1 MECDE
6 QVAAVCAST
15 AGQYGQRCLHACLSD
30 SNERNVIFHVSDESN
45 GGMSS
50 SLRPFQEHMR
60 LFPGVQ
66 HDAQDL
72 VTTSTFDSLVAS
84 LPKGLLPDMNIV
96 TIDAQ
101 GMEYEILL
109 GMRSA
114 LQHFDVVIVEVSHVP
129 VCK

>member
-1 MECDE
+1 
-6 QVAAVCAST
+6 
-15 AGQYGQRCLHACLSD
+15 
-30 SNERNVIFHVSDESN
+30 
-45 GGMSS
+45 
-50 SLRPFQEHMR
+50 MR